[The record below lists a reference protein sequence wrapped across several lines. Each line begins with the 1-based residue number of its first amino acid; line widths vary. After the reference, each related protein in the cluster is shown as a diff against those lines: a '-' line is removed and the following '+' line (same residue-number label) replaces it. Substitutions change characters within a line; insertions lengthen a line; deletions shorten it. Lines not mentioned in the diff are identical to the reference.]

1 MGNAPQRYR
10 YEARHPVS
18 GLLLDGNLRL
28 NRPKWSRLVADNG
41 AMTATAAVPDPND
54 QATGGPARIERL
66 RASVAPL
73 AAAWYVKNAD
83 TGQYVWGGPVIS
95 SSWDPNGQALS
106 IQAIEWRSWFYK
118 VPLIPDAVTGRDIPY
133 AWGSTD
139 QVNIARQIAAL
150 VLAQPASP
158 HHLMPA
164 YVASGKLRDFSVYG
178 SELKSAG
185 DLIDSI
191 AQREGGFEWSV
202 EIVVDE
208 FGEPRP
214 SFTTWYPRRGGSAV
228 ALSLRSDTESKKS
241 NLMSYGPVEDNGE
254 EKYSRFWATGAG
266 QAPDVVLASDSDPAL
281 ASGALLR
288 IEGSAAYTSVTKR
301 ETVAEYARAN
311 RLFYAQGAQTM
322 TVKIP
327 IVAPTLPDIETW
339 NVGDRAALRIRD
351 RWVDINLPAVRV
363 LSREIDPTEG
373 SATLL
378 LDLSDGELPND
389 Q

>member
-10 YEARHPVS
+10 FEARHPVS

-28 NRPKWSRLVADNG
+28 VGPKWSRLVADNG
-41 AMTATAAVPDPND
+41 AMTATVAVPDPKN
-54 QATGGPARIERL
+54 QAIGGPVRIARL

-95 SSWDPNGQALS
+95 SSWDPGSQSLAVQAV
-106 IQAIEWRSWFYK
+106 EWRSWFYK
-118 VPLIPDAVTGRDIPY
+118 VPLIPDAATGRDVPY
-133 AWGSTD
+133 SWAATD
-139 QVNIARQIAAL
+139 QISIARQIAAL
-150 VLAQPASP
+150 VLAEQASP

-164 YVASGKLRDFSVYG
+164 YTASGKLRDFSVYG

-185 DLIDSI
+185 DLIDSL

-202 EIVVDE
+202 EIVADE

-214 SFTTWYPRRGGSAV
+214 AFTTWYPRRGSSAA

-241 NLMSYGPVEDNGE
+241 NLMSYGPVEDSGD

-266 QAPDVVLASDSDPAL
+266 QAPDVVLASDSDPGM
-281 ASGALLR
+281 SGGAILR
-288 IEGSAAYTSVTKR
+288 IEGSAAYTSVTQR
-301 ETVAEYARAN
+301 GTVAEYARAN

-327 IVAPTLPDIETW
+327 IVAPTLPDIDSW
-339 NVGDRAALRIRD
+339 NVGDRAALHIRD
-351 RWVDINLPAVRV
+351 RWVDVDLPAVRV

-373 SATLL
+373 SAMLL